1 MRKYLFVYLNFC
13 NFAKYL
19 EFFDFFSLLA
29 KLYLDIDKYCSYT
42 DRVRAVS
49 VVVCLQSCILI

>member
-29 KLYLDIDKYCSYT
+29 KLYIDIDKYSGT
-42 DRVRAVS
+42 FHTKDNLL

>member
-29 KLYLDIDKYCSYT
+29 KLYIDIDKYSEQMT
-42 DRVRAVS
+42 DK
-49 VVVCLQSCILI
+49 

>member
-19 EFFDFFSLLA
+19 VIFDFFSLLA
-29 KLYLDIDKYCSYT
+29 KLYLDRDKYSMIC
-42 DRVRAVS
+42 VI
-49 VVVCLQSCILI
+49 CL